1 MKRGERFNCGE
12 IIFFDESY
20 GTISRNFSKLLDLC
34 YDGIIIQLYCFYI
47 GEYHMSA
54 KNVPVPLP
62 AYRIF
67 ISSTYVDML
76 PYREAMQAA
85 ITNCDAVAYGMER
98 FVPAP
103 IRPLDRCYEEIAG
116 SQIYVLL
123 LGHRYGEIDKDSGKS
138 FTELEYD
145 RAKEIGLPILAFLLD
160 TDKVGALERF
170 RESDAQYE
178 ALLRFKNELKNSK
191 EITIGVFT
199 SEKDLQ
205 DKATRAIKETMNRLQ
220 SVIQTA
226 EDPSIG
232 AKQYAKF
239 IKRPERYKGNEAVLR
254 VRMDGRFGDA
264 RLREEL
270 YEAFNMPIGDA
281 LYLNDLFVLGSA
293 IDVDQAG
300 WLIDAWANGEAAD
313 WLDDNEVTTGT
324 TFEAKFRF
332 AYEIVKNG
340 GRIPGGVPHDV
351 YHAKLIMIKGIR
363 VVEKEPKKPTSR
375 DNSLDNKINVFP
387 EQVTNRQENGGLPAG
402 MREALQT
409 MLERFQNVE

>member
-1 MKRGERFNCGE
+1 MA
-12 IIFFDESY
+12 
-20 GTISRNFSKLLDLC
+20 TINKS
-34 YDGIIIQLYCFYI
+34 
-47 GEYHMSA
+47 SA
-54 KNVPVPLP
+54 PPP

-67 ISSTYVDML
+67 ISSTYVDMI
-76 PYREAMQAA
+76 PYREALQTA

-138 FTELEYD
+138 YTELEYD
-145 RAKEIGLPILAFLLD
+145 RAKEIGLPILVFLLD
-160 TDKVGALERF
+160 TDKVGSLEKF

-191 EITIGVFT
+191 ELTVGTFT

-205 DKATRAIKETMNRLQ
+205 DKATRAIKEAIDRLQ
-220 SVIQTA
+220 SVVQTA
-226 EDPSIG
+226 EDPGAG
-232 AKQYAKF
+232 AKLYAKF
-239 IKRPERYKGNEAVLR
+239 IKRPERYKGKEAILR
-254 VRMDGRFGDA
+254 VRMDGRYGDA

-293 IDVDQAG
+293 IDVDQDG
-300 WLIDAWANGEAAD
+300 WLIDAWADGEAAD
-313 WLDDNEVTTGT
+313 WLDDNDVTTGT

-332 AYEIVKNG
+332 AHEIVRNG
-340 GRIPGGVPHDV
+340 GRIPGGAPRDV
-351 YHAKLIMIKGIR
+351 YHAKLIMLKGIR
-363 VVEKEPKKPTSR
+363 VVEKEPKKPTSNK
-375 DNSLDNKINVFP
+375 NSFDNKTTAFP
-387 EQVTNRQENGGLPAG
+387 EQEIDHTPVQEIGSAPAG
-402 MREALQT
+402 MQEALLT
-409 MLERFQNVE
+409 LLKRLQNDE

>member
-1 MKRGERFNCGE
+1 MAITDKA
-12 IIFFDESY
+12 S
-20 GTISRNFSKLLDLC
+20 S
-34 YDGIIIQLYCFYI
+34 
-47 GEYHMSA
+47 
-54 KNVPVPLP
+54 PPP

-67 ISSTYVDML
+67 ISSTYVDMV
-76 PYREAMQAA
+76 PYRDALQSA

-123 LGHRYGEIDKDSGKS
+123 LGHRYGEIDKESGKS
-138 FTELEYD
+138 YTELEYD
-145 RAKEIGLPILAFLLD
+145 KAKEMGLPILAFLLD
-160 TDKVGALERF
+160 TDKVGSLEKF

-191 EITIGVFT
+191 EITIGAFT

-205 DKATRAIKETMNRLQ
+205 DKATRAIKETIDRLQ
-220 SVIQTA
+220 SVVYTA
-226 EDPSIG
+226 EDPSVG
-232 AKQYAKF
+232 AKLYAKF
-239 IKRPERYKGNEAVLR
+239 IKRPERYKGREAVLR
-254 VRMDGRFGDA
+254 VRMDGRYGDS

-293 IDVDQAG
+293 IDVDQDG
-300 WLIDAWANGEAAD
+300 WLIDAWADGEAAD

-332 AYEIVKNG
+332 AHEVVIKG
-340 GRIPGGVPHDV
+340 GRIPGGVPRDV
-351 YHAKLIMIKGIR
+351 YQAKLIMLKGIK
-363 VVEKEPKKPTSR
+363 VVEKEPKKPTSNK
-375 DNSLDNKINVFP
+375 NSSDNKKPIFSK
-387 EQVTNRQENGGLPAG
+387 EGIDRMPAG
-402 MREALQT
+402 MQEAMQTLLMHLQDK
-409 MLERFQNVE
+409 